1 MKLLKPISAI
11 LALTLVGAQL
21 FSCGSSKT
29 SDVSF
34 NYSDGLDSNGF
45 FKGVKASD
53 IIELPE
59 YKGLEYDAALLIASD
74 DEVQS
79 QLDGV
84 LENFSTYERITDRAV
99 EDGDTVNIDYV
110 GSVDGVEFEDG
121 STQGAG
127 TDVTIGV
134 TSYID
139 DFLEQLIGHKPGETM
154 NVEVTFPTPYQRNP
168 DLAGKDA
175 VFVTTINYIQ
185 GDVIKA
191 ELTSEIASSY
201 GFDTPE
207 ALIQNIEEWVVDKQK
222 FEFFANILGQAT
234 AKSDIPQAVLDYV
247 INYDLSQYE
256 YYATI
261 YGMTVEEILTQLVG
275 YESKQAYIDENME
288 SYKTNA
294 TQYLAAQ
301 AIAELEGLT
310 VSDAEL
316 EELGYT
322 STQFEQ
328 YGKPYLKQYVLFQ
341 EKIPDFIINNGK
353 AK

>member
-21 FSCGSSKT
+21 FSCGKSK
-29 SDVSF
+29 SDGTF
-34 NYSDGLDSNGF
+34 NYSDGLDDNGY
-45 FKGVKASD
+45 FKEVKAASLVT
-53 IIELPE
+53 LPE
-59 YKGLEYDAALLIASD
+59 YKGIEYDADLLIAYEE
-74 DEVQS
+74 EVQT

-84 LENFSTYERITDRAV
+84 LANYSTYERITDRAV

-110 GSVDGVEFEDG
+110 GSVDGVEFEG
-121 STQGAG
+121 GNTQGGG

-139 DFLEQLIGHKPGETM
+139 DFLEQLIGHKPGDTFDV
-154 NVEVTFPTPYQRNP
+154 NVTFPTPYENNP

-175 VFVTTINYIQ
+175 VFKTTINYIQ

-191 ELTSEIASSY
+191 ELTSDIAANY
-201 GFDTPE
+201 GFESPE
-207 ALIQNIEEWVVDKQK
+207 ALIQNIEEWVVEKQK
-222 FEFFANILGQAT
+222 FEFFSGILEQAT
-234 AKSDIPQAVLDYV
+234 ATEIPQSVLDYV

-256 YYATI
+256 YYAQV
-261 YGMTVEEILTQLVG
+261 YSMTVDDIITQLLG
-275 YESKQAYIDENME
+275 YESKQAYIDDNME
-288 SYKTNA
+288 NYRANA

-310 VSDAEL
+310 VSDKEL
-316 EELGYT
+316 EEAGYT

-328 YGKPYLKQYVLFQ
+328 YGKPYIKQYMLFQ
-341 EKIPDFIINNGK
+341 TVIPDFIINNGK